1 MNTPETK
8 KHEEYK
14 PFGSP
19 EEAPKRVPAKNII
32 IGRLVGLVLGLVIL
46 QLIHLYQT
54 GYFDFEKKAN
64 KAAALEAYR
73 RGLAAELKKD
83 YDLAIAE
90 YTEAIRLGPDDND
103 SYYFHRAQLYR
114 HHTREY
120 DKAIADYK
128 ESIRLNDSYV
138 SYYVIG
144 DLYFKMEDFA
154 NAIAYYEQSLQR
166 KPNDPELREKLKITK
181 WQAGVSGSSGS
192 EKPGEQ
198 RSKENIQSIITQY
211 ATQLRD
217 AYDKRLSDKP
227 DLSGKITV
235 KLAIDEF
242 GKVVSAQVASS
253 TMNDKEFENIVVS
266 KVKKWNFGKIDNPGD
281 TTKVSFPFLF
291 EYGDQL

>member
-1 MNTPETK
+1 MNTPEVK
-8 KHEEYK
+8 EHEEYK

-19 EEAPKRVPAKNII
+19 EEAPKKKVPVKNIV
-32 IGRLVGLVLGLVIL
+32 IGRLVGLVIGLIIL

-64 KAAALEAYR
+64 KEAALEAYR
-73 RGLAAELKKD
+73 RGIAAELKKD

-90 YTEAIRLGPDDND
+90 YTEAIRLGPYDNGN
-103 SYYFHRAQLYR
+103 YYFNRAQLYR

-128 ESIRLNDSYV
+128 ESIRFSGSYA
-138 SYYVIG
+138 SYYAIG
-144 DLYFKMEDFA
+144 DCYFEMADYAE
-154 NAIAYYEQSLQR
+154 AIDYYEQALTRAPDNSRIKDKLEEAR
-166 KPNDPELREKLKITK
+166 RHAAEPRSRES
-181 WQAGVSGSSGS
+181 V
-192 EKPGEQ
+192 
-198 RSKENIQSIITQY
+198 QSVL
-211 ATQLRD
+211 ARNMGPLRD

-253 TMNDKEFENIVVS
+253 TMNDKEFENIVAS
-266 KVKKWNFGKIDNPGD
+266 KVKEWNFGKIDKPGD
-281 TTKVSFPFLF
+281 TTKVSFPLSFK
-291 EYGDQL
+291 Y